1 MKFLT
6 CQNCGKKLLKTDG
19 FNRLSVKCRHC
30 KQINL
35 FTSVTNAAILGK
47 STEAHEA
54 QTTNGDLRGQTLQQS
69 TPAIYRAET

>member
-19 FNRLSVKCRHC
+19 FNRLSIKCRHC

-35 FTSVTNAAILGK
+35 FTSVTNAK
-47 STEAHEA
+47 PTEVHET
-54 QTTNGDLRGQTLQQS
+54 QTTNGDPRGKNLQQS

>member
-35 FTSVTNAAILGK
+35 FTSVMNAKPI
-47 STEAHEA
+47 EVHEA
-54 QTTNGDLRGQTLQQS
+54 QTNNGESRGQNLQKS
-69 TPAIYRAET
+69 TSAIYRAET

>member
-6 CQNCGKKLLKTDG
+6 CQNCDKKLLKTDG
-19 FNRLSVKCRHC
+19 FNRLSIKCRHC

-35 FTSVTNAAILGK
+35 FTSVTNAKTI
-47 STEAHEA
+47 EVHET
-54 QTTNGDLRGQTLQQS
+54 QITNGDPRGQTLQQS

>member
-6 CQNCGKKLLKTDG
+6 CQNCSKKLLKADG

-47 STEAHEA
+47 SVEAHEA
-54 QTTNGDLRGQTLQQS
+54 QTINGDPRGKTLQQS
-69 TPAIYRAET
+69 TSAIYRAET